1 MTYEIDPR
9 AKKGAPYYERP
20 GLKEE
25 MVRGRWK
32 NACEGQA
39 PGTICYGF
47 VFEEDPNGPDMGRR
61 PDLQPK
67 PGDIGVVFTD
77 QLDLELPG
85 MVREATAAVLYSMR
99 QEYWFNEQRAGG
111 DPWIGPSEDW
121 KRRREMV
128 EAELRRRGV
137 PLRPLR

>member
-1 MTYEIDPR
+1 MSYEFDRRGRKLQRGP
-9 AKKGAPYYERP
+9 ERP
-20 GLKEE
+20 GLREE
-25 MVRGRWK
+25 VVRGRWK

-61 PDLQPK
+61 SDLQPK
-67 PGDIGVVFTD
+67 PGGVDVVFTD

-85 MVREATAAVLYSMR
+85 MIREATNEVLESMR
-99 QEYWFNEQRAGG
+99 QEYWFDEQRAGG
-111 DPWIGPSEDW
+111 DCWIGPSEDW

-128 EAELRRRGV
+128 EAELRR
-137 PLRPLR
+137 

>member
-1 MTYEIDPR
+1 MTYEFDPKVR
-9 AKKGAPYYERP
+9 NGGPYYERP

-61 PDLQPK
+61 SDLQPK
-67 PGDIGVVFTD
+67 PGGIDVIFTD
-77 QLDLELPG
+77 QLDIELPG
-85 MVREATAAVLYSMR
+85 MIRAATVEMLEAMR
-99 QEYWFNEQRAGG
+99 QEYWFDEQRAGG
-111 DPWIGPSEDW
+111 DPWIGPSGDW

-137 PLRPLR
+137 QLKPLR